1 MLLTSL
7 VLIVLAAYIL
17 ESFLDHLNQSRARDP
32 LDSSI
37 ANLYDAEERERS
49 ISYTAEKT
57 RFSFLVPVF
66 QRSSWSSLSVMAGS
80 QLWITG
86 FAIVLII
93 KSWSHSFLSLL

>member
-49 ISYTAEKT
+49 ITYSAEKT
-57 RFSFLVPVF
+57 RFGFFSSTFSTVILILFFFL
-66 QRSSWSSLSVMAGS
+66 
-80 QLWITG
+80 
-86 FAIVLII
+86 IV
-93 KSWSHSFLSLL
+93 S